1 MSRRNTGGRGFTL
14 IETLVAVMLL
24 SVGVLALGLLLL
36 RSSRLASA
44 SATTVHATASLAT
57 VVSRLHAVP
66 FNGLAAGTTCDT
78 TTAAPYPHIRCTEV
92 TDLSTTVKE
101 VQVVVSPASAALKPD
116 TVRFRRSTST
126 GNTVLNTP

>member
-36 RSSRLASA
+36 RSSRLSSA
-44 SATTVHATASLAT
+44 SALTVHATASLAT
-57 VVSRLHAVP
+57 VVNRLYAVP
-66 FNGLAAGTTCDT
+66 FNGLPAGTTCDT
-78 TTAAPYPHIRCTEV
+78 TTAAPYPHIRCTQV
-92 TDLSTTVKE
+92 TDLSATVKE
-101 VQVVVSPASAALKPD
+101 VQVVVSPASAALEPD
-116 TVRFRRSTST
+116 TVRFRRSSST